1 VADPRVLE
9 HARIVVEHSCKVKKG
24 DSVLILTAPEAH
36 ELLIAIVARLGKIGA
51 DYVASDFDSSVMR
64 AYLLDADEETLSAP
78 SRITLAAAK
87 EADVMINIGQ
97 FTISN
102 SHEMSD
108 IPPHKLQLAYL
119 AMKPVVDI
127 IERKRWNITIHPT
140 SALAQEAK
148 MSYEAYC
155 DFVYSAIIRDWPKMA
170 AEMKVLADKMAAT
183 KTVRILGNDTDI
195 TFSIEGRKPLVDS
208 GEKNLPGGEVFTS
221 PIDSSVEGHVYFD
234 LPINYL
240 GQEVRGARLKF
251 RNGQAAEMN
260 AEEGEELL
268 KTLMSADSGA
278 GRVGEL
284 GIGMNRGI
292 NRFTK
297 NILFDEKMG
306 DTIHLAVGR
315 AFPEAGGTNESAV
328 HIDMIK
334 SMKEGG
340 TILFDD
346 VAVYANGKFS
356 WE

>member
-36 ELLIAIVARLGKIGA
+36 ELVIAIVARLGRIGA
-51 DYVASDFDSSVMR
+51 DYAAVGFDSSVMR
-64 AYLLDADEETLSAP
+64 AYLLEADEETLSAP
-78 SRITLAAAK
+78 SKMTLAAAK
-87 EADVMINIGQ
+87 EADVVINIGQ
-97 FTISN
+97 LTTSN
-102 SHEMSD
+102 THEMSD
-108 IPPHKLQLAYL
+108 VTPHKLQLVYL
-119 AMKPVVDI
+119 GMKPVIDLV
-127 IERKRWNITIHPT
+127 EKKRWNITIHPT
-140 SALAQEAK
+140 NALAQEAK

-170 AEMKVLADKMAAT
+170 AEMQVLADKMAAT

-195 TFSIEGRKPLVDS
+195 AFSIEGRKPLVDG

-234 LPINYL
+234 LPIIYL

-251 RNGQAAEMN
+251 RSGRAVETS

-268 KTLMSADSGA
+268 KALMSADSGA

-292 NRFTK
+292 TRFTK

-306 DTIHLAVGR
+306 DTIHMAVGR
-315 AFPEAGGTNESAV
+315 AFPEAGGTNQSAV
-328 HIDMIK
+328 HVDMIK
-334 SMKEGG
+334 NMKEGG

-346 VAVYANGKFS
+346 VAVYTNGKFS